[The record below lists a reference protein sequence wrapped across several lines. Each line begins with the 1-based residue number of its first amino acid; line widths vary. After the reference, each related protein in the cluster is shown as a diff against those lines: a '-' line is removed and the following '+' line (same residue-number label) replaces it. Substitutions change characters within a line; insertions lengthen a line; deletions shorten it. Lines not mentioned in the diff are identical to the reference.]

1 MRSNLAKD
9 IIPVS
14 DLVHG
19 AGEVIKRIQ
28 RTKRPIL
35 ITQNG
40 RAAIV
45 CLDVGEY
52 QEQLKRLEIVDAIL
66 SGERALAAGDFSS
79 WKDFESEL
87 DRA

>member
-1 MRSNLAKD
+1 MKSNLAKD
-9 IIPVS
+9 IIPIS

-19 AGEVIKRIQ
+19 AVDVISQIKK
-28 RTKRPIL
+28 TKRPVL

-45 CLDVGEY
+45 CLDVQEY
-52 QEQLKRLEIVDAIL
+52 QEQLKRLQMVDAIL
-66 SGERALAAGDFSS
+66 SGERAFASGDFSS
-79 WKDFESEL
+79 WRDFEDEL